1 MHSSISSSEPPAGVR
16 LTAAD
21 RPGVAQPVPT
31 RDIPP
36 QPWRA
41 ILAAAL
47 ALTIVAVGLWEW
59 RMRTLGLEAGDLG
72 DDASAWAEQ
81 RRRIDTENVPVA
93 IVGDSRILFDTDL
106 ARFQALTGVRPVQL
120 ALAGTNAR
128 PFLEDLADSPF
139 AGLVIVGIAELSYFR
154 TQIGLNG
161 EALKRYR
168 FESPAQRVSFVIY
181 RELARTFAF
190 IDDAFRLSKLVRHAV
205 PDWRPEA
212 KRPLAAIPK
221 VLSMGDGRQAWLWTR
236 IETDAG
242 RRGDVLAFWAGF
254 AGPKVADDVIAM
266 TLESTRK
273 AVEKIRARGGEVV
286 FIRPPSAPQVQPTE
300 YQRLPRAKGWDALL
314 AAAHV
319 QGVHANDEPSMQGL
333 DLPEYSH
340 LSRAC
345 ATVFTDSF
353 VRRLA
358 QITPRLQ
365 LRPDA
370 PSPLQPSDCAAADA
384 SMVAQGAGRIR
395 AVPPQ

>member
-1 MHSSISSSEPPAGVR
+1 
-16 LTAAD
+16 
-21 RPGVAQPVPT
+21 
-31 RDIPP
+31 
-36 QPWRA
+36 
-41 ILAAAL
+41 
-47 ALTIVAVGLWEW
+47 
-59 RMRTLGLEAGDLG
+59 
-72 DDASAWAEQ
+72 
-81 RRRIDTENVPVA
+81 
-93 IVGDSRILFDTDL
+93 
-106 ARFQALTGVRPVQL
+106 
-120 ALAGTNAR
+120 
-128 PFLEDLADSPF
+128 
-139 AGLVIVGIAELSYFR
+139 
-154 TQIGLNG
+154 
-161 EALKRYR
+161 
-168 FESPAQRVSFVIY
+168 
-181 RELARTFAF
+181 
-190 IDDAFRLSKLVRHAV
+190 
-205 PDWRPEA
+205 
-212 KRPLAAIPK
+212 
-221 VLSMGDGRQAWLWTR
+221 
-236 IETDAG
+236 
-242 RRGDVLAFWAGF
+242 
-254 AGPKVADDVIAM
+254 M